1 MSAFSSLIHSALSL
15 SLSPWDLNVILD
27 KFEHA
32 KTSSESGKIPEAD
45 KSDWLQP
52 KILWFKFWVYRY
64 YIYCDSQKST
74 SLVSDWLSDSV
85 CYRTDALIRSSIYE
99 LIITFVLFVFIQE
112 AIYSIN
118 SQPFDD
124 STLIF
129 SQITTKK

>member
-52 KILWFKFWVYRY
+52 KILWFKFWVYTI
-64 YIYCDSQKST
+64 YIVIHKNPPVWLVTDS
-74 SLVSDWLSDSV
+74 
-85 CYRTDALIRSSIYE
+85 LIRSSIYE